1 MNQLINELISNQ
13 LNNWFLLTPEYKILL
28 SDKLI
33 RLVDNAYKKTTLG
46 SFVNNLNDVLNSE
59 WLVLRHNNIDAAIFF
74 RKQRINESWIGYKIQ
89 GVGHNGLNYSKN
101 ELMLMLE
108 YLLNI
113 NGWWGEASGRIE
125 QVIRDYNVPIVSDKE
140 LIMNLFPGEIKTITN
155 DVYERIINNKLIVK
169 ETIFGKPILKKDY
182 YKSLYKCIIT

>member
-1 MNQLINELISNQ
+1 MNQSINELIFNP
-13 LNNWFLLTPEYKILL
+13 LNKWFLLTPEYKILL

-33 RLVDNAYKKTTLG
+33 RLVNNAYKKTTLG
-46 SFVNNLNDVLNSE
+46 SFVNNLNDVINSE
-59 WLVLRHNNIDAAIFF
+59 WLVLTRNNIDAAIFF
-74 RKQRINESWIGYKIQ
+74 RKQRINEPWIGYKIQ
-89 GVGHNGLNYSKN
+89 GVGHNGLTYSKN
-101 ELMLMLE
+101 ELLLMLE

-113 NGWWGEASGRIE
+113 NGWWGEASERIE
-125 QVIRDYNVPIVSDKE
+125 QVMRSYNIPIISDEE

-182 YKSLYKCIIT
+182 YKSLYKCIIS